1 MPHSTGGVGSSGNG
15 LHWLQTLVQP
25 QLLKGQR
32 KLSPVLLP
40 LNERLERHS
49 SLAGPVLFLAVFVAY
64 SGSLANGFVYDD
76 EPQILQ
82 NPFILNPHLW
92 TRIFTGSA
100 WSFLGAAFQ
109 TSFYRPV
116 QFFSYWLIYRLA
128 GPNPAAFH
136 LFNLIL
142 YGATVW
148 VVYRLGSE
156 LLQNALAAFVGA
168 LLWAL
173 HPLHVEAVA
182 WISAL
187 PDVGFGFFYLLAFL
201 LFLRAEKCM
210 SARGGR
216 HILAALVY
224 FPALFFKEMALSFP
238 LMLLAYWFF
247 LGAKDSWVN
256 RLVRWLPY
264 VGAVVC
270 YAAVRSA
277 MLGHLIGTPH
287 LWKGSSRVVGA
298 AAGLLGEHTR
308 LYFWPTH
315 LNVFRTFEVEPSLHS
330 PWLWVTLLGLSAMLW
345 VRKREP
351 IVSFLVVWWPVG
363 LLPALDIRQL
373 SFPLLAERFS
383 YLPSVGLCLAI
394 SFLALSWLPRRLSY
408 VYAPRFVLPGLALV
422 TVLWTIQTA
431 RAIPNWRDNETLA
444 HYSMKQSPNAALL
457 HVIHGVVLQYQ
468 AGDLDGA
475 TREFETA
482 FRLNQN
488 SVRPLP
494 TVTYDCYLYL
504 GQIAYQRGHA
514 DEAVRYFEKAV
525 SVLHNYSPAYDSLGS
540 VYFPRREYAKA
551 SQYFVQA
558 VKVNP
563 QDLTGRFYLGTC
575 WMKLGKY
582 REAAEQFRAAR
593 EVDPIYWQAYE
604 AEARALDAA
613 GDPAAAAQVRGL
625 ARKR

>member
-1 MPHSTGGVGSSGNG
+1 M
-15 LHWLQTLVQP
+15 LDQF
-25 QLLKGQR
+25 
-32 KLSPVLLP
+32 
-40 LNERLERHS
+40 NERLEKHS
-49 SLAGPVLFLAVFVAY
+49 GLAGAVLFFVAFVAY
-64 SGSLANGFVYDD
+64 SGSLSNGFVYDD
-76 EPQILQ
+76 EPQIMQ

-92 TRIFTGSA
+92 LRIFTGSA

-109 TSFYRPV
+109 TSFYRPL
-116 QFFSYWLIYRLA
+116 QFFSYWLIYRLT

-136 LFNLIL
+136 LFNLLL
-142 YGATVW
+142 YAATVW
-148 VVYRLGSE
+148 VVFRLGSE
-156 LLQNALAAFVGA
+156 LLKSALAAFVGA

-187 PDVGFGFFYLLAFL
+187 PDVGFGFLYLLAFL
-201 LFLRAEKCM
+201 LFLRAEKA
-210 SARGGR
+210 ARGRALR

-224 FPALFFKEMALSFP
+224 LSSLFFKEMALSFP

-247 LGAKDSWVN
+247 LGAKASWLN

-264 VGAVVC
+264 VGAVAC
-270 YAAVRSA
+270 YATVRSSV
-277 MLGHLIGTPH
+277 LGRLSGPPH
-287 LWKGSSRVVGA
+287 LWKVSWRVLDA

-308 LYFWPTH
+308 LFFWPTH
-315 LNVFRTFEVEPSLHS
+315 LNVFRTFDVEPSLHS
-330 PWLWVTLLGLSAMLW
+330 PWMWITLLSLAAMLW

-351 IVSFLVVWWPVG
+351 NLSFLVIWWPLG

-373 SFPLLAERFS
+373 SFPLLADRFS
-383 YLPSVGLCLAI
+383 YLPSVGLCLAT
-394 SFLALSWLPRRLSY
+394 SYLALSWLPRRVPSVY
-408 VYAPRFVLPGLALV
+408 VPRLVLPGMAAV
-422 TVLWTIQTA
+422 MFLWTVQTA

-444 HYSMKQSPNAALL
+444 HYSIKQSPNAALL
-457 HVIHGVVLQYQ
+457 HVIHGVVLLYQ
-468 AGDLDGA
+468 HGDFEGA
-475 TREFETA
+475 AKEFDTA
-482 FRLNQN
+482 FRLNQA

-504 GQIAYQRGHA
+504 GQIAYQKGRSE
-514 DEAVRYFEKAV
+514 EAVRYFEKAV
-525 SVLHNYSPAYDSLGS
+525 SVLHNYSPAYDSLGT
-540 VYFPRREYAKA
+540 VYFPRGDYARA
-551 SQYFVQA
+551 SHYFVQA

-563 QDLTGRFYLGTC
+563 QDLAGRFYLGTC

-604 AEARALDAA
+604 AEARALEAEGDSA
-613 GDPAAAAQVRGL
+613 GAAQVRAL